1 MKCMM
6 RDTMIVE
13 PTSKVDEVHAIPPQE
28 VDQLRDYVHPV
39 SIEQFR
45 TQGYEMI
52 DIICDYLR

>member
-1 MKCMM
+1 M
-6 RDTMIVE
+6 RDTMVVD
-13 PTSKVDEVHAIPPQE
+13 PPPKLDEVYTAPPQE

-45 TQGYEMI
+45 KQGYEMI